1 MDVLRQAIGLG
12 VVGGVGLLLAVA
24 AFGQGPPP
32 GKGPPPCHGHAPCP
46 TTTVTTTVS
55 DTTTVANTT
64 TVASTTTVPG
74 APPPRPQEPTPPTVA
89 DVSVSVTA
97 PTGIV
102 FASDDVT
109 YTVVIANAG
118 PAIATGVRL
127 VIVPARSRLLAAV
140 AGSLGTLAPGA
151 SATTTVTLVPDAAG
165 TMSATATASAD
176 EPDPAPANNVAVVST
191 PVVAGHAGPPGLQLA
206 AHGALAPPLFA
217 LRSGGGWVVN
227 TKVHVDEPATV
238 TVRVVGRSGKQ
249 QTMLPGTLVDYLP
262 AMRRHASIPH
272 VLDAAAWLPLRIK
285 IGGASGRSYRIVVQ
299 ATGPDGSV
307 ASTNI
312 SFRTP

>member
-1 MDVLRQAIGLG
+1 MSSTTTV
-12 VVGGVGLLLAVA
+12 
-24 AFGQGPPP
+24 PT
-32 GKGPPPCHGHAPCP
+32 
-46 TTTVTTTVS
+46 TTTVTR
-55 DTTTVANTT
+55 
-64 TVASTTTVPG
+64 TTTVPG
-74 APPPRPQEPTPPTVA
+74 APPPAQGRESPPTLA
-89 DVSVSVTA
+89 DVSVSVKA
-97 PTGIV
+97 PGGIV
-102 FASDDVT
+102 FASEDVVW
-109 YTVVIANAG
+109 TVVVANAG
-118 PAIATGVRL
+118 PAVATGVHL
-127 VIVPARSRLLAAV
+127 AVVPGGSRLLAAV
-140 AGSLGTLAPGA
+140 AGSLGALAPGA

-206 AHGALAPPLFA
+206 AQGAFAPPLFA
-217 LRSGGGWVVN
+217 HRSGGGWVVN

-272 VLDAAAWLPLRIK
+272 ALDAAAWLPLRIK

>member
-1 MDVLRQAIGLG
+1 V
-12 VVGGVGLLLAVA
+12 
-24 AFGQGPPP
+24 
-32 GKGPPPCHGHAPCP
+32 
-46 TTTVTTTVS
+46 TVS
-55 DTTTVANTT
+55 DTT

-74 APPPRPQEPTPPTVA
+74 ASSPPGPQGPTPPTVA

-97 PTGIV
+97 PAGIV
-102 FASDDVT
+102 FASEDAV
-109 YTVVIANAG
+109 YTVVVANAG
-118 PAIATGVRL
+118 PAIATGVHL
-127 VIVPARSRLLAAV
+127 AVVPAGSRLLAAV

-151 SATTTVTLVPDAAG
+151 SATTTVTLVPDTAG
-165 TMSATATASAD
+165 TMSATVTASAD
-176 EPDPAPANNVAVVST
+176 ELDPAPANNVAFVST

-206 AHGALAPPLFA
+206 GDGAFAPPLFA
-217 LRSGGGWVVN
+217 VRRGGGWVVD

-262 AMRRHASIPH
+262 AMRPHASIPH
-272 VLDAAAWLPLRIK
+272 VLAAAAWLPLRIK

-312 SFRTP
+312 SFRTR